1 VPRLAFTRPVPDSL
15 ARCEL
20 THLERA
26 PIDVARA
33 RLQHA
38 AYERALAE
46 LGCTVIH
53 LPAAHDQPDSVFVE
67 DTIVA
72 LDEIAIVTRPGATT
86 RQGETAVVAEA
97 VARHRPLAHLT
108 APATLDG
115 GDVLV
120 LGRAIYVGG
129 GGRTNAAGVEQLA
142 AITRPHG
149 YDVRSVT
156 IRGCLHLKSAVTQAS
171 ADAVLLNPA
180 CVEHVFEG
188 WNAIAVDPDEP
199 AAANVLRVED
209 TLLAA
214 AAFPRTL
221 ERLASRGLAVRTVDV
236 SELAKA
242 EAALT
247 CCSVILQA
255 H

>member
-26 PIDVARA
+26 PIDLERA
-33 RLQHA
+33 RLQHT
-38 AYERALAE
+38 AYERALAD
-46 LGCTVIH
+46 LGCSVIR
-53 LPAAHDQPDSVFVE
+53 LPPAHDQPDSVFVE
-67 DTIVA
+67 DTILA
-72 LDEIAIVTRPGATT
+72 LDEIAIVTRPGATA
-86 RQGETAVVAEA
+86 RQGETAVVADA
-97 VARHRPLAHLT
+97 VARHRDLARLT

-120 LGRAIYVGG
+120 LGRTLYVGT

-142 AITRPHG
+142 AIVRPFG
-149 YDVRSVT
+149 YDVRSVAM
-156 IRGCLHLKSAVTQAS
+156 RGCLHLKSAVTQAS

-180 CVEHVFEG
+180 HVDNVFEG
-188 WNAIAVDPDEP
+188 WSAIAVDPAEP
-199 AAANVLRVED
+199 AAANVLRVDD

-214 AAFPRTL
+214 AAFPRTI
-221 ERLASRGLAVRTVDV
+221 ERLASRALDVRPVDV

-247 CCSVILQA
+247 CCSVILRA
-255 H
+255 